1 MRALI
6 IIIIIAAS
14 FIGCAS
20 KPKSEIASDIPFPT
34 TTDFDDNAE
43 ARAAYMTAFENGYRA
58 ALRGQRGVVD
68 TFGRGGRRGIA
79 SEIGY
84 MRGQIAADYYMAE
97 RDLQRSLEESRRLR
111 DERSK

>member
-1 MRALI
+1 MRAL

-20 KPKSEIASDIPFPT
+20 KPKRVAPDIPFPT
-34 TTDFDDNAE
+34 TTDYFDDDAK
-43 ARAAYMTAFENGYRA
+43 ARAAFMEAFEAGYRA